1 LTPEARYWLRLQLG
15 MAAAGA
21 ALWYAGVLLKSEFTS
36 GLGVGILVSALL
48 LRIVRRRVDTEV

>member
-1 LTPEARYWLRLQLG
+1 